1 MKIASLVCIQLE
13 ENMPDGI
20 LKAYVSSLQD
30 LDSIFIHFFV
40 YFLQFIGGIYMY
52 VYNNIC
58 NIYIQ
63 LYDKI

>member
-40 YFLQFIGGIYMY
+40 YFLQFIGGIYMC